1 MKYINIIDKLKLL
14 FELISGNYLFIGIL
28 IISLILFIINKF
40 KIINSK
46 KTGLL
51 ITLTFILSFSI
62 ILFYSSNTLFKTFD
76 NIANLI
82 FKNIYFPSIYVYI
95 GIILITNIILITS
108 VLSKNIS
115 KIYKRINIGTSFVLN
130 FLLLILLNT
139 IGTKEIDILSLNSL
153 YTNKYIV
160 TLIELTTSTFIIWMM
175 SLLLISIINSILIY
189 MDNKEMK
196 EKPVLQ
202 VNPSINRVELDIKE
216 EELEPK
222 TAPIPA
228 INTPVLESIP
238 LSTISNNNSN
248 IKKLENILEV
258 KEKNSYTF
266 ENTHKI
272 STNNG
277 YYLNDLVKKT
287 NNNLEEVKNTN
298 SINDLLNIK
307 PIVPNT
313 KVNSNIELETNKQY
327 KYTKDEYKLFYRM
340 LNTVKEYN
348 NGNSIVTMDDA
359 LSVNLLNKF
368 TIKEYNL
375 YKKMLQ
381 DVR

>member
-28 IISLILFIINKF
+28 VISLILFIINKF

-95 GIILITNIILITS
+95 GIILITNIILIMS

-115 KIYKRINIGTSFVLN
+115 KIYKKINIGTSFVLN

-139 IGTKEIDILSLNSL
+139 IGSKEIDILSLNSL

-189 MDNKEMK
+189 MDNKEMQ

-266 ENTHKI
+266 ENTPKI

-307 PIVPNT
+307 PIVPNA
-313 KVNSNIELETNKQY
+313 KVNNNIELETNKQY

>member
-28 IISLILFIINKF
+28 VISLILFIINKF

>member
-95 GIILITNIILITS
+95 GIILITNIILIMS

-115 KIYKRINIGTSFVLN
+115 KIYTKINISTSFVLN

-139 IGTKEIDILSLNSL
+139 IGSKEIDILSLNSL